1 MDLNVALQRT
11 SEDEGEN
18 QYDEVYP
25 GRILKGEDTPG
36 SIKIRYMRGCRE
48 PKTFARYTSS
58 LKNMIPLRPFR
69 KRDHSRASKV
79 DESGLFSFIT
89 FSWIFPY
96 LWAAFKGRLSQDQMW
111 NCSIYDAS
119 SVNLARLEYLWKQE
133 LLHRP
138 NRPSLFRVIC
148 LFIKTRVC
156 VACFVFLFCLL
167 FGFIGPICFV
177 KELISFA
184 ERSHHFN
191 TYPNLGF
198 GIFLAFAI
206 LIVETARV
214 LSYGATWAIS
224 YRTGIRVRGAL
235 LALLYKKLIN
245 VRSLRTKTGAEVVNI
260 FANDGQRL
268 LDAISFIPLVL
279 VGPLVLIAGI
289 IYLLIIIGPWS
300 LLGILTF
307 LIFDV
312 IQLVLGKTLVGFRTS
327 AIQKTEKRINLMGEI
342 IRCIR
347 LIKMNTW
354 EESFTNT
361 VKEMRR
367 NEKVDLRKAGLA
379 QSLTIAFGSVVP
391 VVAAVFTFLGF
402 ILSGGNLLPGDAFS
416 AITVFFVMMFGIR
429 MVPYGSRY
437 FAEAFAALK
446 KIQELL
452 LYPEY
457 DQQIPLCQDPNIAI
471 QFKSATFL
479 WDNKS
484 QANEIASNLEETS
497 ERSPVVANEQ
507 NNNDSSIALKNI
519 TLDVRKKELLGIC
532 GPVGSGKTALLS
544 AIIGHLAPKDGSLNV
559 SGPAAFIT
567 QTPWILNRTVQSNIL
582 FGLPMNRSRYY
593 KAITV
598 CELTKDL
605 ETMKA
610 GDQTEIGERG
620 VTISGGQ
627 KARISLARALFAN
640 CRLYLLDDIFASLDR
655 QVADRIFRHA
665 VLEMLANKT
674 VVMVTTDIQRL
685 SKCDRICYMDGGEI
699 KAIGTHNEL
708 LEKCEAYALYCEHSI
723 YSDEIKSISEIA
735 EEQHGFGDDFVKI
748 DTPQRT
754 QKFVKAGAKTSD
766 EFQASASMMNLT
778 KLDGQLVM
786 DEENFGSS
794 TVSWTVYKRYID
806 AAGGRWIWVILLLAF
821 VGNVIASIFSTA
833 WLSQWLKHGHS
844 QQIVNI
850 SGELRVESSGLA
862 KSEYTNYYAVIYGF
876 SIIILF
882 ISGLLKALIFV
893 HVSLNAASQLHNRMF
908 DSVIHGIVHFFDITP
923 SGRILNRFS
932 KDMDEID
939 VKLPFTAEVFLQNSL
954 TCMGY
959 LIMIAWVFPSF
970 LLFCIFLFCV
980 FAISI
985 LCFRAG
991 ITSFKRFENVS
1002 RSPLF
1007 DHISASME
1015 GIQTIHS
1022 LGQTDEFIETLKN
1035 KLDLNSGAMFMYQSA
1050 MRWLAVWLDLLV
1062 VAITFIVALL
1072 IVLLSG
1078 SVTPADA
1085 GMALVFALQMSGIFQ
1100 FAVRTQTELEAKMT
1114 SVERVI
1120 YYSDHIESEDDWKN
1134 RISGSSL
1141 RNNCS
1146 VEGRVVFKGVT
1157 LRYRPN
1163 LPLAL
1168 DDINFRI
1175 EAKEKVGIIGR
1186 TGSGKTSLCNVLY
1199 RLYPLTSGSIEIDDI
1214 NIAYIGL
1221 YQLRRAMA
1229 VIPQDPTL
1237 FVGTIRFNIDPNNE
1251 FSDDQIWMSLEKTYL
1266 KDMISS
1272 LDQKLESPVTEG
1284 GRNISVGE
1292 RQLFCMARALLRRVR
1307 IVILDEATGSLDSA
1321 TERHIQKCLREAFT
1335 DCTVMIIAHRLE
1347 NVLGLDKILHMEQGK
1362 IVKCDTIQNL
1372 MENENH
1378 PLRRL
1383 LDDQKL
1389 PEIIIP
1395 QKERSMRKMVENPEE
1410 TSNTST
1416 NESNGSSPVH
1426 IHPTF
1431 AETSDKTSP
1440 ETSEFEKISDS
1451 IDKEMTT
1458 MSNDSDLEVINKSD
1472 AESNC

>member
-1 MDLNVALQRT
+1 MDLNVALQRA
-11 SEDEGEN
+11 SEDEAEN

-36 SIKIRYMRGCRE
+36 SVKIRYIRGCRE

-58 LKNMIPLRPFR
+58 LKNMIPLRSFH
-69 KRDHSRASKV
+69 KRDHSRTSKV

-89 FSWIFPY
+89 FGWIFPY
-96 LWAAFKGRLSQDQMW
+96 LWDAFKGRLSQDQMW

-133 LLHRP
+133 LLQRP
-138 NRPSLFRVIC
+138 NRPSLFRVVC
-148 LFIKTRVC
+148 LFIRTRIC
-156 VACFVFLFCLL
+156 VACFIFLFCLL
-167 FGFIGPICFV
+167 FGFIGPMYFV
-177 KELISFA
+177 KGLVSFA
-184 ERSHHFN
+184 ERPHLSDAS
-191 TYPNLGF
+191 PNVVF

-206 LIVETARV
+206 LMVEIARV
-214 LSYGATWAIS
+214 LSYGATWAVS

-245 VRSLRTKTGAEVVNI
+245 VRSLRTKTGAEVINI

-268 LDAISFIPLVL
+268 LDAVSFVPLVL

-289 IYLLIIIGPWS
+289 IYLLVLIGPWS

-307 LIFDV
+307 LIFDAL
-312 IQLVLGKTLVGFRTS
+312 QFVLGKTLVRFRAS
-327 AIQKTEKRINLMGEI
+327 AIQKTEKRINLIGEI

-347 LIKMNTW
+347 LIKMNAW
-354 EESFTNT
+354 EESFTNKI
-361 VKEMRR
+361 KEMRR
-367 NEKVDLRKAGLA
+367 NEKIDLRKAGLA
-379 QSLTIAFGSVVP
+379 QSLTIALGSVVP

-402 ILSGGNLLPGDAFS
+402 ILSGGNLVAADAFTT
-416 AITVFFVMMFGIR
+416 ITVFFIMMFAIR
-429 MVPYGSRY
+429 MIPYGSRY
-437 FAEAFAALK
+437 CAEAFAALK
-446 KIQELL
+446 RIQELL

-457 DQQIPLCQDPNIAI
+457 DQQIPFCQDANIAV
-471 QFKSATFL
+471 QFRNTTFL

-484 QANEIASNLEETS
+484 QANEITSNLEES
-497 ERSPVVANEQ
+497 NERSPVVANEQ
-507 NNNDSSIALKNI
+507 SSCDSLVALKNI

-544 AIIGHLAPKDGSLNV
+544 SIIGHLPQNNGSLNV
-559 SGPAAFIT
+559 SGPTAFVT

-582 FGLPMNRSRYY
+582 FGLPMNTSRYY

-640 CRLYLLDDIFASLDR
+640 CNLYLLDDIFASLDR
-655 QVADRIFRHA
+655 QIADRIFKHA

-674 VVMVTTDIQRL
+674 VLMVTTDIQRL
-685 SKCDRICYMDGGEI
+685 SKCDRVCYMEGGEI
-699 KAIGTHNEL
+699 KAVGTHDEL
-708 LEKCEAYALYCEHSI
+708 LEKCEAYALYCEHSL
-723 YSDEIKSISEIA
+723 YSDEIKSMSEFT
-735 EEQHGFGDDFVKI
+735 EEQRELGDDFVKI
-748 DTPQRT
+748 DTLDKTENFLKP
-754 QKFVKAGAKTSD
+754 GLKTSN
-766 EFQASASMMNLT
+766 EFQTSASMMDVT
-778 KLDGQLVM
+778 KLDDDGQLVM

-794 TVSWTVYKRYID
+794 TVSWAVYKRYID
-806 AAGGRWIWVILLLAF
+806 ATSSRWIWIILLLAF
-821 VGNVIASIFSTA
+821 VGNVVASIFSTA

-844 QQIVNI
+844 QQIVNT
-850 SGELRVESSGLA
+850 SGELSVELISIA
-862 KSEYTNYYAVIYGF
+862 KSEYTNYYATIYGF

-882 ISGLLKALIFV
+882 VSGFLKALIFV
-893 HVSLNAASQLHNRMF
+893 HVSLNAASQLHSRMF
-908 DSVIHGIVHFFDITP
+908 DNVIHGTVQFFDTTP

-970 LLFCIFLFCV
+970 LIPCIFLFCV
-980 FAISI
+980 FAVFV

-991 ITSFKRFENVS
+991 ITSFKRFENIS

-1022 LGQTDEFIETLKN
+1022 LGQSEEFIEILKN

-1072 IVLLSG
+1072 IVLLTG
-1078 SVTPADA
+1078 SIAPADA

-1114 SVERVI
+1114 CVERVT
-1120 YYSDHIESEDDWKN
+1120 YYSDHIKSEDGWNNGIGD
-1134 RISGSSL
+1134 SS
-1141 RNNCS
+1141 RNDSFPNGCI
-1146 VEGRVVFKGVT
+1146 VFRGVS
-1157 LRYRPN
+1157 LRYRPD

-1168 DDINFRI
+1168 DDVNFRI
-1175 EAKEKVGIIGR
+1175 EPKEKIGIIGR
-1186 TGSGKTSLCNVLY
+1186 TGSGKTSLCNALY
-1199 RLYPLTSGSIEIDDI
+1199 RLYPLTSGSIEIDGI
-1214 NIAYIGL
+1214 NIACIGL
-1221 YQLRRAMA
+1221 YRLRRAMA

-1251 FSDDQIWMSLEKTYL
+1251 FTDDQIWMSLEKTYL
-1266 KDMISS
+1266 KDMVSS
-1272 LDQKLESPVTEG
+1272 LDRKLDSPVTEG
-1284 GRNISVGE
+1284 GRNLSVGE
-1292 RQLFCMARALLRRVR
+1292 RQLFCMARALLRQVR
-1307 IVILDEATGSLDSA
+1307 IVVLDEATGSLDNA
-1321 TERHIQKCLREAFT
+1321 TDRHIQKCLREAFVG
-1335 DCTVMIIAHRLE
+1335 CTVMIIAHRLE
-1347 NVLGLDKILHMEQGK
+1347 NVLGLDKILHMKQGK
-1362 IVKCDTIQNL
+1362 IVKYDTIQNL
-1372 MENENH
+1372 IRDQNH

-1383 LDDQKL
+1383 LDNQKL
-1389 PEIIIP
+1389 RRVIRT
-1395 QKERSMRKMVENPEE
+1395 QKEQ
-1410 TSNTST
+1410 ST
-1416 NESNGSSPVH
+1416 KKNLEQSSKISPNESSGSSPER
-1426 IHPTF
+1426 IHSTF
-1431 AETSDKTSP
+1431 LASDKTSP

-1451 IDKEMTT
+1451 IDKEITT
-1458 MSNDSDLEVINKSD
+1458 MSNDNSDLEVINKSD

>member
-1 MDLNVALQRT
+1 MDLDVALQRA
-11 SEDEGEN
+11 SEDEAEN
-18 QYDEVYP
+18 QCDEVYP
-25 GRILKGEDTPG
+25 GRVLKGEDTPG
-36 SIKIRYMRGCRE
+36 SAKIRYIRGCRE

-58 LKNMIPLRPFR
+58 LKNMIPLRPFH
-69 KRDHSRASKV
+69 KHEHSRASKV

-96 LWAAFKGRLSQDQMW
+96 LWAAFRGRLNHDQLW
-111 NCSIYDAS
+111 SCSIYDAS

-133 LLHRP
+133 LLQRP
-138 NRPSLFRVIC
+138 NRPSLFRVVC
-148 LFIKTRVC
+148 LFIKTRIC
-156 VACFVFLFCLL
+156 VACFIFLFCLL
-167 FGFIGPICFV
+167 FGFIGPMCFV
-177 KELISFA
+177 KGLISFA
-184 ERSHHFN
+184 EQPPLFN
-191 TYPNLGF
+191 MYPNLGF

-206 LIVETARV
+206 LIVETVRV
-214 LSYGATWAIS
+214 LSYGATWAVS

-268 LDAISFIPLVL
+268 LDAVSFAPLVL

-289 IYLLIIIGPWS
+289 IYLLIVIGPWS
-300 LLGILTF
+300 LLGILIF
-307 LIFDV
+307 LVFDA
-312 IQLVLGKTLVGFRTS
+312 IQFALGKTLVRFRTS
-327 AIQKTEKRINLMGEI
+327 AIQKTEKRINLLGEI

-347 LIKMNTW
+347 LIKMNAW

-361 VKEMRR
+361 IKEMRR
-367 NEKVDLRKAGLA
+367 SEKIDLRKTGLA

-391 VVAAVFTFLGF
+391 VVAAVFTFLGL
-402 ILSGGNLLPGDAFS
+402 ILSGGNLAAGDAFS
-416 AITVFFVMMFGIR
+416 TITVFFMMMFALR

-437 FAEAFAALK
+437 CAEAFASLK
-446 KIQELL
+446 RIQELL

-457 DQQIPLCQDPNIAI
+457 DQQIPFCQDAKIAV
-471 QFKSATFL
+471 QFKNATFF

-484 QANEIASNLEETS
+484 QASEIASSLEETN

-507 NNNDSSIALKNI
+507 SSSDSAVALKNI
-519 TLDVRKKELLGIC
+519 TLDVRRKELLGIC
-532 GPVGSGKTALLS
+532 GPVGSGKTALLT
-544 AIIGHLAPKDGSLNV
+544 AIVGHLAPKDGSLNV
-559 SGPAAFIT
+559 SGQAAFIT
-567 QTPWILNRTVQSNIL
+567 QTPWILNQTVQSNIL
-582 FGLPMNRSRYY
+582 FGLPMNTSRYY

-605 ETMKA
+605 ETMKT

-640 CRLYLLDDIFASLDR
+640 CCVYLLDDIFASLDR
-655 QVADRIFRHA
+655 QVADRIFKHA
-665 VLEMLANKT
+665 VKEMLANKT
-674 VVMVTTDIQRL
+674 VLLVTTDIQRL
-685 SKCDRICYMDGGEI
+685 SKCDRVCYMEGGKI
-699 KAIGTHNEL
+699 KAIGTHDEL
-708 LEKCEAYALYCEHSI
+708 LEKCESYALYCERSI
-723 YSDEIKSISEIA
+723 YSDEIKSISETT
-735 EEQHGFGDDFVKI
+735 EEQRAFGDDFVKI
-748 DTPQRT
+748 DAPDMAD
-754 QKFVKAGAKTSD
+754 KFAKADAKVSD
-766 EFQASASMMNLT
+766 EFHAHTSMVNLT
-778 KLDGQLVM
+778 KPDGQLVM

-794 TVSWTVYKRYID
+794 AVSWAVYKQYID
-806 AAGGRWIWVILLLAF
+806 AADGRWIWVVLLLAF
-821 VGNVIASIFSTA
+821 IGNVVASIFSTA
-833 WLSQWLKHGHS
+833 WLSQWLKYGHS

-850 SGELRVESSGLA
+850 SGEIHVELSSIA
-862 KSEYTNYYAVIYGF
+862 ESEYTSYYAAIYGF
-876 SIIILF
+876 SVIILF
-882 ISGLLKALIFV
+882 VSGLLKALIFV

-908 DSVIHGIVHFFDITP
+908 DSVIRGTVRFFDTTP

-970 LLFCIFLFCV
+970 LLPCLFLLCIFTIFV
-980 FAISI
+980 

-991 ITSFKRFENVS
+991 ITSLKRFENLS

-1022 LGQTDEFIETLKN
+1022 LGQTDDFIETLKN

-1072 IVLLSG
+1072 IVLLTG
-1078 SVTPADA
+1078 SIAPTDA

-1114 SVERVI
+1114 CVERVT
-1120 YYSDHIESEDDWKN
+1120 YYSNHIDSEDDGK
-1134 RISGSSL
+1134 SGSSAS
-1141 RNNCS
+1141 NSCP
-1146 VEGRVVFKGVT
+1146 VEGSIVFREVT
-1157 LRYRPN
+1157 MRYGPD

-1168 DDINFRI
+1168 DGVSFKI
-1175 EAKEKVGIIGR
+1175 EPKEKIGIIGR
-1186 TGSGKTSLCNVLY
+1186 TGSGKTSLYNVLY
-1199 RLYPLTSGSIEIDDI
+1199 RLYPLTSGSIEIGGI
-1214 NIAYIGL
+1214 NTTCIEL
-1221 YQLRRAMA
+1221 YRLRRAMA

-1251 FSDDQIWMSLEKTYL
+1251 FTDDQIWMSLEKTYL
-1266 KDMISS
+1266 KDMVSS
-1272 LDQKLESPVTEG
+1272 LDQKLDSPVTEG

-1292 RQLFCMARALLRRVR
+1292 RQLFCMARALLRRVG
-1307 IVILDEATGSLDSA
+1307 IVVLDEATGSLDNA
-1321 TERHIQKCLREAFT
+1321 TDRHIQKCLREAFA

-1347 NVLGLDKILHMEQGK
+1347 NVLGLDKILHMKQGK
-1362 IVKCDTIQNL
+1362 VVEYDTIQNL
-1372 MENENH
+1372 VKNEYH

-1383 LDDQKL
+1383 LDGLKL
-1389 PEIIIP
+1389 RQAITA
-1395 QKERSMRKMVENPEE
+1395 QKEQSMNKMAADLEE
-1410 TSNTST
+1410 TSKAST
-1416 NESNGSSPVH
+1416 NESSGSSPEH
-1426 IHPTF
+1426 HPAF
-1431 AETSDKTSP
+1431 AEASGKTSP

-1451 IDKEMTT
+1451 IDKEVTT
-1458 MSNDSDLEVINKSD
+1458 MSNDNSDLEVINKSD
-1472 AESNC
+1472 AESNY